1 MQTSSKLALGL
12 CLALCLAQVAAEE
25 PAEDAP
31 ISIALVKTESFT
43 RMDGYYA
50 TNADDGMSTS
60 TLVGI
65 ILGFT
70 VTGLFFIYTG
80 IRIIMD
86 ENKRMKYF
94 EKKVA
99 AAEAKLRGHYKYEDE
114 DMNLVYVKFAKD
126 ESGETAK
133 ENEIIVPGM

>member
-25 PAEDAP
+25 AEEDTFQIP
-31 ISIALVKTESFT
+31 LVKTESFT
-43 RMDGYYA
+43 RMDSFYA
-50 TNADDGMSTS
+50 AKGDDGMSTS

-94 EKKVA
+94 EKKVK
-99 AAEAKLRGHYKYEDE
+99 AAEDKLKGHYKYNDE
-114 DMNLVYVKFAKD
+114 DMDLVYVKFAKD